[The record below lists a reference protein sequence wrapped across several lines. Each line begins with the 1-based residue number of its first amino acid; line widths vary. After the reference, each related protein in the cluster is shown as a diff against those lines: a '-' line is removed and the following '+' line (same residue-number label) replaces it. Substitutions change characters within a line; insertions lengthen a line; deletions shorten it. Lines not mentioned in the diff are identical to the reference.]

1 MYFSDI
7 SKAEDTLEVDCLIG
21 SDFYWSFQSDEVRG
35 GNPGEPVAV
44 KTSIGWV
51 LSRPIKGKSLNS
63 VTSCNVNFL
72 TDSTALLTK
81 TDNTDLRTQ
90 VDKLWDI
97 DSIGI
102 RVDNEVYTSV
112 IDNILFTGKRYS
124 EGLPWKVVHKP

>member
-1 MYFSDI
+1 MY
-7 SKAEDTLEVDCLIG
+7 CLIG
-21 SDFYWSFQSDEVRG
+21 SDFHWSFQSGEVRR

-51 LSRPIKGKSLNS
+51 LSGPIKGKSLNS

-90 VDKLWDI
+90 VDKLWDL

-124 EGLPWKVVHKP
+124 VDLPWKVAHKPLCQ